1 MSTVVGLYLIGT
13 LAAALVAILVN
24 YIFPLKL
31 TLANVAE
38 SDLSAPEGVAEVFK
52 DLLLKVVDNPV
63 NAIASANYIGV
74 FGLGSCLWACDA
86 QCPTNK
92 LKTYYKLWQK

>member
-38 SDLSAPEGVAEVFK
+38 SDLSR
-52 DLLLKVVDNPV
+52 
-63 NAIASANYIGV
+63 
-74 FGLGSCLWACDA
+74 
-86 QCPTNK
+86 
-92 LKTYYKLWQK
+92 YKKG